1 MFKGIDAQRLV
12 AVFLGGWLIFNF
24 PLLGLWDHDAS
35 VAGLP
40 VFPAALFLLW
50 AALIALLAWFME
62 RPGSVQPDE

>member
-24 PLLGLWDHDAS
+24 PLLGLGDHDAS

>member
-1 MFKGIDAQRLV
+1 MFKGINAQRLV
-12 AVFLGGWLIFNF
+12 AVFLGGWLIFN
-24 PLLGLWDHDAS
+24 HDAS